1 MDAQTPPEAP
11 AIKGQPLTFWRM
23 QIDRALAERKRHE
36 AWWDANLKAYAPG
49 ADETPT
55 TFGSNVNTNR
65 DFTLVER
72 KKADLFY
79 QKPDLSLQPSP
90 ILEAQRPKVDP
101 MTGQPAVDPQT
112 GQPQMENDLAALGAH
127 EQILNQLLDADGQD
141 ALLMVHQALFD
152 VLCTSGIGATVMGYE
167 SVTVEVEQEVSPAVT
182 DPMSGMEIAPAQTAM
197 VPVPM
202 HERIFWHHVSPK
214 QLVIPADFKSTEW
227 DRAPF
232 LGFTFTL
239 PLTETNRRRFKLP
252 PDFTGSKDKANEQA
266 FDHGAPND
274 NGGAKSFTGV
284 ELWYKSSLFRD
295 DILHPDH
302 LTHLVLVDGLETPAI
317 EEDCPYQT
325 IDDRGQLTPDSIVG
339 HPVHPLTV
347 RVLTDSAYPPS
358 DCTLIRPL
366 VNELNT
372 FRRQMVEYRDALV
385 MRWSYNVD
393 VLPPDALSKIVRS
406 PIGGMIGLPQE
417 AYAGEGAIRELP
429 HGSMPRESFQ
439 SNDYIDNDISR
450 TTAIDASGAGV
461 QSTGSSTA
469 TEQQIIQA
477 NANARLDFERGRVL
491 QWYVRGVTKFST
503 LVSRFLPV
511 EQAAAIVGP
520 ELAVQWDSWRKR
532 IPASLAFTAMP
543 DSALRVDQ
551 AVDRKQ
557 AQEFYTY
564 VANDPFVTNRAKLLE
579 RIFRK
584 FHLDPTGIV
593 GQPPPPQPQP
603 TPVSV
608 SIKGDDLIGPQAPI
622 VVELLMQSGWKISP
636 EAITQSQGLLLQQQ
650 QLEAAAAA
658 EAEMQKS
665 ASNTKHGGK
674 VSQMETLDKHA
685 ADAGMGMQGVGG
697 VTPQGGAPQ
706 IQ

>member
-1 MDAQTPPEAP
+1 MDPQTPPDAP
-11 AIKGQPLTFWRM
+11 AIKGQPLAFWRM
-23 QIDRALAERKRHE
+23 QIDRAIAERKRHE
-36 AWWDANLKAYAPG
+36 PWWEANLKAYAPG
-49 ADETPT
+49 ADQTPEGH
-55 TFGSNVNTNR
+55 GSHVNTNR

-79 QKPDLSLQPSP
+79 QTPEVTLSPSP
-90 ILEAQRPKVDP
+90 LLETPRPKIDP

-112 GQPQMENDLAALGAH
+112 GQPQMEDDLAALGAH
-127 EQILNQLLDADGQD
+127 EQILNQLLDADEQD
-141 ALLMVHQALFD
+141 ALLMVHQSLFD
-152 VLCTSGIGATVMGYE
+152 VLCTAGIGATVMGYE
-167 SVTVEVEQEVSPAVT
+167 SVTVPVEQEVSPAVT
-182 DPMSGMEIAPAQTAM
+182 DPMTGMELAPAQTAM

-202 HERIFWHHVSPK
+202 HERVFWHHISPK
-214 QLVIPADFKSTEW
+214 QLVIPADFTSTEW

-232 LGFTFTL
+232 LGFTFCL
-239 PLTETNRRRFKLP
+239 PLTATVRKRFKLP
-252 PDFTGSKDKANEQA
+252 DDFSGSKTKADDQT
-266 FDHGAPND
+266 FDHGAGAD
-274 NGGAKSFTGV
+274 ATGGVKTVTGV
-284 ELWYKSSLFRD
+284 ELWYKSSLFRE

-302 LTHLVLVDGLETPAI
+302 LTHLVLIDGLETPAI

-325 IDDRGQLTPDSIVG
+325 IDDRGQLTPDSFVG

-385 MRWSYNVD
+385 MRWSYNTD
-393 VLPPDALSKIVRS
+393 VLPPDALRKITRS
-406 PIGGMIGLPQE
+406 PIGGMIGLPSE
-417 AYAGEGAIRELP
+417 AFVGEGAIRELP
-429 HGSMPRESFQ
+429 HGSMPRESFT
-439 SNDYIDNDISR
+439 SNDYIDNDIAR

-461 QSTGSSTA
+461 QSTGSTTA

-491 QWYVRGVTKFST
+491 QWYIRGVTKFST
-503 LVSRFLPV
+503 LVSRFLPI
-511 EQAAAIVGP
+511 EQAAAIVGVD
-520 ELAVQWDSWRKR
+520 LAAQWDSWRKR
-532 IPASLAFTAMP
+532 QPASVAFTAMP

-564 VANDPFVTNRAKLLE
+564 VANDPFVRDRGKLLS
-579 RIFRK
+579 RLFRK
-584 FHLDPTGIV
+584 FHLDPTGVV
-593 GQPPPPQPQP
+593 GPPEPASPQP
-603 TPVSV
+603 TPASL
-608 SIKGDDLIGPQAPI
+608 SFKGEDLIGPQAPI

-636 EAITQSQGLLLQQQ
+636 EAIQQSQGLLLQQQ
-650 QLEAAAAA
+650 QLEAAQAA
-658 EAEMQKS
+658 EAEAQK
-665 ASNTKHGGK
+665 ASDKHGGK
-674 VSQMETLDKHA
+674 VSPMETLDKHA

-697 VTPQGGAPQ
+697 ITPQGGAPQ